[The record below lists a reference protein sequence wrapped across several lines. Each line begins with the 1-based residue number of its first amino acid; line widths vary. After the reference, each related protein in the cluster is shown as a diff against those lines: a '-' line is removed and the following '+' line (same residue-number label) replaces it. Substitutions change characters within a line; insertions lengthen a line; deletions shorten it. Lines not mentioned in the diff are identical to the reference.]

1 MKSGCF
7 QKAIGIG
14 SYGWQFGAIWFVLLS
29 VFVTLASVSA
39 IAQAKTGDELAVV
52 VHPSTPVNGLS
63 MDEVRQVF
71 RGDKQYWNSNMPVVL
86 LVRAPVAE
94 ERELVL
100 KVIYRMS
107 EGKFKQYWVSKIFRA
122 EATSGPKIVFS
133 NTMAGQ
139 LVAAVPGAI
148 AFINAKEVPPGLK
161 VLPID
166 GRLPGQPGYPLRF
179 TP

>member
-1 MKSGCF
+1 MNKGH
-7 QKAIGIG
+7 
-14 SYGWQFGAIWFVLLS
+14 L
-29 VFVTLASVSA
+29 
-39 IAQAKTGDELAVV
+39 
-52 VHPSTPVNGLS
+52 
-63 MDEVRQVF
+63 
-71 RGDKQYWNSNMPVVL
+71 
-86 LVRAPVAE
+86 AE